1 MKRYFF
7 ITPKEMNFQP
17 VYDCPVPD
25 FIDLQDIHFDQDQ
38 MMQDALDDLT
48 ELNEFVADD
57 KLGQTLALDLNNN
70 SRKFF
75 RLKDY
80 KEKVPLAS

>member
-1 MKRYFF
+1 
-7 ITPKEMNFQP
+7 MNLQP
-17 VYDCPVPD
+17 ACDCPIPD
-25 FIDLQDIHFDQDQ
+25 FIDLQSTCYNQDQ
-38 MMQDALDDLT
+38 MMQDALDDLM
-48 ELNEFVADD
+48 ELNESVADNN
-57 KLGQTLALDLNNN
+57 LEQTFALDLNNG